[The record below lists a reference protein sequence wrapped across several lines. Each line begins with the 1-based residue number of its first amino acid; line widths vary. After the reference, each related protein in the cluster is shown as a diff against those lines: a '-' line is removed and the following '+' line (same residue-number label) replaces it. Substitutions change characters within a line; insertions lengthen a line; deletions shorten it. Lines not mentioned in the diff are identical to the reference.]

1 MIMSNSIILSSMISF
16 NENFLEKRK
25 LFEKGNIFFIR
36 EDLAHFLLR
45 RQPKKIISKN
55 CLKIDFINDRINIT
69 KKHEF

>member
-36 EDLAHFLLR
+36 EDLAHFPLR
-45 RQPKKIISKN
+45 LQLKKIISEIFFDIPGYMIK
-55 CLKIDFINDRINIT
+55 T
-69 KKHEF
+69 